1 VTRSHQFGQGSARF
15 APTSCYIHRPGRA
28 GSGLAAAIIGAS
40 LLAAPLSRALADD
53 ISLPPISI
61 GAGVRTDFEY
71 TDPTSGK
78 KSDDFNLD
86 SIRLYISGHVMDH
99 ISFMFN
105 TEYEGSP
112 PAGTNAVEILDA
124 VAQFSWG
131 DSVNIWAG
139 RFLPPS
145 DRANLYGPYYANQWA
160 VYRDG
165 VQDGFPST
173 AVGRDNGVMYWGDFG
188 IFKVAVGEF
197 DVPSTVG
204 TTNVVSTARV
214 MVDLWD
220 KEQGYYLNGTYYGEK
235 DLLAIG
241 VDGQAEDGNKAYSA
255 DFLMEKKLPNG
266 GVVDLESEYAKYDH
280 FGGYAGDESDGYYVL
295 ASYLFPQV
303 VGIGKFE
310 PLAKYAHANYQ
321 FDTSTASLTA
331 ASTGPILAPGQTDT
345 QMTVDLELNYIIKAF
360 NARLS
365 LYYLDIKYEN
375 ELAGAS
381 QKVLGLGLQLQM

>member
-1 VTRSHQFGQGSARF
+1 MTRSHHFGQESARF
-15 APTSCYIHRPGRA
+15 APTLGWPISPPGRVPPPGRA
-28 GSGLAAAIIGAS
+28 VIGPRPAVAAA
-40 LLAAPLSRALADD
+40 LLGLTWVAPLSRALADD

-71 TDPTSGK
+71 TDPTAGK
-78 KSDDFNLD
+78 KTEDFNLD
-86 SIRLYISGHVMDH
+86 SIRLYVSGHVMDH

-105 TEYEGSP
+105 TEYQGSP
-112 PAGTNAVEILDA
+112 PTGTNAVQVLDA

-131 DSVNIWAG
+131 DEINIWAG

-173 AVGRDNGVMYWGDFG
+173 AVGRDNGVMYWGQFG
-188 IFKVAVGEF
+188 MFKVAAGVF

-204 TTNVVSTARV
+204 TSNKVSTARV

-220 KEQGYYLNGTYYGEK
+220 KEAGYYLNGTYYGEK

-241 VDGQAEDGNKAYSA
+241 VDGQSEDGNKAYSA
-255 DFLMEKKLPNG
+255 DFLLEKKLPNA
-266 GVVDLESEYAKYDH
+266 GVVNVESEYARYDH
-280 FGGYAGDESDGYYVL
+280 FGGYAGDTSDGYYIL
-295 ASYLFPQV
+295 GSYLFPQV
-303 VGIGKFE
+303 VGIGKFQ
-310 PLAKYAHANYQ
+310 PLVKYAHANYT
-321 FDTSTASLTA
+321 FDT
-331 ASTGPILAPGQTDT
+331 GPTPNDKQR
-345 QMTVDLELNYIIKAF
+345 TVDIELNYIIKTF

-365 LYYLDIKYEN
+365 LYYLDVKYDHDI
-375 ELAGAS
+375 AGIDH
-381 QKVLGLGLQLQM
+381 KVVGLGLQLQM